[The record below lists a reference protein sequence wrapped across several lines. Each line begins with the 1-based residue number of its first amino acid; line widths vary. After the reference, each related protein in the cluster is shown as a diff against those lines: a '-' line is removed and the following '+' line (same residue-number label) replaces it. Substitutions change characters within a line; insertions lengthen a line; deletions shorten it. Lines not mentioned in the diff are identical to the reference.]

1 MTADE
6 FDDVLEAMLDDYS
19 INVEKACDT
28 AAERCAKGVSDEIK
42 KHCSF
47 GGSGKYIKAFKIER
61 VKTSIMSVGRRWYVQ
76 APYYRL
82 THLLENGHATR
93 NGGRTRAFPHIQYG
107 EEFAQKNYEE
117 FIQEEVKKL
126 AD

>member
-6 FDDVLEAMLDDYS
+6 FDGVLEAALNDYS
-19 INVEKACDT
+19 VKVEKACDI
-28 AAERCAKGVSDEIK
+28 AADRCAKGVSEEIK
-42 KHCSF
+42 KHCLF

-61 VKTSIMSVGRRWYVQ
+61 IRSTTVSVGRRWYVK

-82 THLLENGHATR
+82 THLLENGHATK

-117 FIQEEVKKL
+117 FIREEVKKL